1 MEMKTKLLFAALSLP
16 FMFSAC
22 TQNEFEDA
30 QSIEKVP
37 ANAIKGLVL
46 NVQNEYL
53 TEGVDTRAEWID
65 ANSKIEFESGDKI
78 SMYWLGEEDGSS
90 NSFGSN
96 FARNSLK
103 GLFNSIFRTENAESF
118 TSESLVFEGGN
129 IAVFPGDTE
138 FYNQGELL
146 LKVPQNQD
154 ATTIEKTPYIS
165 NQLYIKKSAGQTEQ
179 LPGYYGD
186 KELDCPV
193 KLAAN
198 VVNLTLNLS
207 NIPQGFGFEVQEVEL
222 VASTKVFA
230 TESSIITK
238 AEAPNYGSEVSISGP
253 STKNTIVAETWT
265 KPKTKV
271 TSLSTTN
278 LTKVNENQVIAHF
291 VVLPT
296 DETAASTD
304 ATQIVVRTNCG
315 TITMASNTKLDDNTT
330 PKYQVATLNGETKVS
345 IDAALTAF
353 VGSKEAPSGKFE
365 GENIGNGMRRSL
377 DVNVAEAKLDGSYV
391 YDSDD
396 IKRYVNLYTAMNS
409 TENPVELNLAVPTG
423 STETIFRGLTREAV
437 TLLNGKA
444 AFKLNKGTLTGLEI
458 ASDET
463 GTVFDVPAIN
473 DGSNIPLYLAAGNWS
488 MDDTFTLDAGLNGI
502 YNNGTLTING
512 TNDVIEEP
520 ITNNGTINLNGSLV
534 KVGDGFKTNVGSIIN
549 IGDGQELQF
558 TTANTDGD
566 LAGTINLNATSSK
579 LTTTVSIFNNGIIS
593 NKGIIAGGTTNGWK
607 NKGTINVTDA
617 TAITYIADNT
627 NGTINLLN
635 STDEVKVD
643 DVNKKGKIVYTWK
656 ATDGT
661 TFAQDADDKYTYVIF
676 KDITL
681 TLTKSADALEVGT
694 SMEFN
699 GACTL
704 KAAESDDITI
714 NNLIV
719 NGDFRFMS
727 GNKLTVSDLE
737 NNGTITIGGNINC
750 DSKSGSGGRV
760 LTTGAGAISEY

>member
-22 TQNEFEDA
+22 TQNEFEDT

-146 LKVPQNQD
+146 LKVPQQQD
-154 ATTIEKTPYIS
+154 ATTINKTPYIS
-165 NQLYIKKSAGQTEQ
+165 NQLYIEKSEGQTEQ

-222 VASTKVFA
+222 AASTDVFA
-230 TESSIITK
+230 TESNIITK
-238 AEAPNYGSEVSISGP
+238 AKDPNYGSEVSISGP

-265 KPKTKV
+265 EPKTEV
-271 TSLSTTN
+271 SSLSTTN
-278 LTKVNENQVIAHF
+278 LTKVSENQVIAHF

-296 DETAASTD
+296 DGTAASAAGTK
-304 ATQIVVRTNCG
+304 IVVRTNCG
-315 TITMASNTKLDDNTT
+315 TITMASNVMLEDGST

-345 IDAALTAF
+345 IDEALTAF
-353 VGSKEAPSGKFE
+353 VESKEAPSGKFE

-377 DVNVAEAKLDGSYV
+377 DVNVAEAKLNGSNV
-391 YDSDD
+391 YNSDD

-423 STETIFRGLTREAV
+423 SAETLFRGLTREAV
-437 TLLNGKA
+437 NLLNGKA
-444 AFKLNKGTLTGLEI
+444 AFKLNKGTLAGLEI

-473 DGSNIPLYLAAGNWS
+473 DDSNIPLYLAAGNWS
-488 MDDTFTLDAGLNGI
+488 MDDTFILDAGLNGI

-512 TNDVIEEP
+512 TNHVIAEP

-534 KVGDGFKTNVGSIIN
+534 KVGAYFKTLVGSIIN

-558 TTANTDGD
+558 TTANADGD

-593 NKGIIAGGTTNGWK
+593 NKGIIAGGTTNGWN
-607 NKGTINVTDA
+607 NKGIINVSDA

-643 DVNKKGKIVYTWK
+643 DATKKGKIVYTWK
-656 ATDGT
+656 ATDGN

-704 KAAESDDITI
+704 KAAESENITI

-727 GNKLTVSDLE
+727 GNKLTVSNLE
-737 NNGTITIGGNINC
+737 NNGTITIGGNIEC
-750 DSKSGSGGRV
+750 DSKSGSGRV
-760 LTTGAGAISEY
+760 LTTGVGAITEN